1 MASIL
6 KEWLIKS
13 LLLEQRGGIWQVGAG
28 GRRQERM
35 GAADQ
40 ERLPRGRCG
49 FRRMNKSLKIG
60 WWRGGH
66 SGHRDWHLRMSF
78 VIYPASSVPVT
89 TAPCTAAHG
98 PLGLL
103 SLFTAAETWS
113 VSSGQG
119 HRGCFDGSAHQGRV
133 QLSPLIF
140 HKCRFWRPQGGW
152 GVHEQREWRE
162 GTEYEYRHLCE
173 KAQGDLLGWWI
184 CLLLWLVMVSW
195 VYTYIGL
202 SDRVPKQGQFI
213 AYGSYFHKAIKK
225 SIGTSK
231 FLAAFKK
238 CLFFSIKL
246 T

>member
-1 MASIL
+1 MMARRAFRS
-6 KEWLIKS
+6 
-13 LLLEQRGGIWQVGAG
+13 QRLAPANVFC
-28 GRRQERM
+28 
-35 GAADQ
+35 D
-40 ERLPRGRCG
+40 LPRLFCSCCHRTVHRSPRPSRPRRPGLFLLGRV
-49 FRRMNKSLKIG
+49 IG
-60 WWRGGH
+60 VA
-66 SGHRDWHLRMSF
+66 L
-78 VIYPASSVPVT
+78 
-89 TAPCTAAHG
+89 TAVLTREEYNF
-98 PLGLL
+98 LL
-103 SLFTAAETWS
+103 SYSTNADSEGLRE
-113 VSSGQG
+113 
-119 HRGCFDGSAHQGRV
+119 
-133 QLSPLIF
+133 
-140 HKCRFWRPQGGW
+140 GW

-213 AYGSYFHKAIKK
+213 AYGSYFHKAITK

-231 FLAAFKK
+231 FLAAFNK

>member
-35 GAADQ
+35 GAVDQ

-119 HRGCFDGSAHQGRV
+119 HRGCLDGSAHQGRV

-140 HKCRFWRPQGGW
+140 HKCRFWRPQGGVGGAW
-152 GVHEQREWRE
+152 AERMARRHRVWIQTPLRKGTRRLTGVMNMFIIV
-162 GTEYEYRHLCE
+162 T
-173 KAQGDLLGWWI
+173 GDGFMGIHIHRLI
-184 CLLLWLVMVSW
+184 RPR
-195 VYTYIGL
+195 T
-202 SDRVPKQGQFI
+202 
-213 AYGSYFHKAIKK
+213 
-225 SIGTSK
+225 
-231 FLAAFKK
+231 
-238 CLFFSIKL
+238 
-246 T
+246 